1 MGQNEPRSHVPPKRN
16 LHYLE
21 SLRGLAALVVVLVH
35 LTFAFFP
42 TCLPLVEPLGTLS
55 VRTFFLLSGFVLSIS
70 YFRRRERSVL
80 APAALKRYLRLMLP
94 VCASILTAWALMEFG
109 AFHNFEA
116 AAAMGQ
122 PADAW
127 LNTQLTNKLTF
138 GQALLQGTFGTFFQ
152 FSMGTTLNLNLWT
165 MSIELAGSVFVF
177 AFLALHSVTPKRW
190 LSYTITALVLLA
202 VPRRMGLYGL
212 DFFAG
217 VALCDFFI
225 LREHDGR
232 TMRLPGGAAFGLA
245 ALGLIISYN
254 TVRWTFDNSA
264 PHALQLGEI
273 STLGGILLVG
283 AASFC
288 SPLRGFLEHS
298 VMAFLGRISFPLYL
312 FHDAV
317 ICSLGCG
324 SYLKLR
330 EFHLSH
336 LAAGLLATG
345 TSLVVSILVAWLAY
359 YLVERPAIQISAQ
372 FAKLCLGLF
381 SPRPKMPAQDP
392 MTIVPSV
399 LEKLDC

>member
-1 MGQNEPRSHVPPKRN
+1 MHHGTIVPPRRN

-21 SLRGLAALVVVLVH
+21 SLRGLAALVIVLIH
-35 LTFAFFP
+35 LSSAFFP
-42 TCLPLVEPLGTLS
+42 ACLALVHPLGTLP

-70 YFRRRERSVL
+70 YFRRRDRSVL
-80 APAALKRYLRLMLP
+80 ASAALKRYLRLMLP
-94 VCASILTAWALMEFG
+94 VCASILAAWTLMEFG

-116 AAAMGQ
+116 ASAMGQ

-152 FSMGTTLNLNLWT
+152 FDMGTTLNLNLWT

-177 AFLALHSVTPKRW
+177 AFLALHSVTSKRW
-190 LSYTITALVLLA
+190 LIYTIIALVLLA
-202 VPRRMGLYGL
+202 IPRRMGLYGL

-225 LREHDGR
+225 LREHDRR
-232 TMRLPGGAAFGLA
+232 TMRLPGWAAFSLAGLGLA
-245 ALGLIISYN
+245 ISYN
-254 TVRWTFDNSA
+254 TVRWTFDNSV
-264 PHALQLGEI
+264 PHALQLGES

-324 SYLKLR
+324 SYLELKEL
-330 EFHLSH
+330 HLPH
-336 LAAGLLATG
+336 LAAGLLAAG
-345 TSLVVSILVAWLAY
+345 ISLGVSILVAWLAY
-359 YLVERPAIQISAQ
+359 YLVERPAIQVSAQ
-372 FAKLCLGLF
+372 FAKLCLGLL
-381 SPRPKMPAQDP
+381 SPQPKMPVQDP
-392 MTIVPSV
+392 IAMVPSV
-399 LEKLDC
+399 LEKLDR